1 MVIRVTIAYDRAK
14 SVVSPF
20 TGEIFIKQIDF
31 FAAGST
37 RSALDTVIESMIVLI
52 NGGVL

>member
-20 TGEIFIKQIDF
+20 TGEVFIKQIDF
-31 FAAGST
+31 FAAVRHDLPLT
-37 RSALDTVIESMIVLI
+37 RLLSR
-52 NGGVL
+52 